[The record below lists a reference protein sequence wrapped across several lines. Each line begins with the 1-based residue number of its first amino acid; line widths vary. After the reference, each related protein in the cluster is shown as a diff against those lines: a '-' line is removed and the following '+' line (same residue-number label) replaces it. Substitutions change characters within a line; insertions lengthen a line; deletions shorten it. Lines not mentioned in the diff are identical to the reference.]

1 MIRPARSN
9 DLPQLKA
16 LWMQAFQDD
25 ELSADHYFANRHRD
39 ENMLVDVEGGQ
50 LRAMLTMLPA
60 DLVTGGA
67 TVPAVYFFA
76 IATGLAWRG
85 RGISTALIKDA
96 EARCRSQGAAAT
108 VLVPANAG
116 LFDFYGRRGY
126 ETRFYYRQETVTP
139 DKLPACP
146 QGHTLLP
153 VSGEALYRL
162 REKAFAKS
170 RLFLR
175 WNIQALDY
183 IIASAAAFGAPL
195 LRFGT
200 DKGEGFA
207 YCERAGEEL
216 TVKELALSGIE
227 VPQAVAILDRHL
239 HAASYTL
246 RLAGAD
252 GRQSAPVPFGMIKA
266 FEPLPAGEGT
276 EPYMSFAKD

>member
-1 MIRPARSN
+1 MIRMARPG
-9 DLPQLKA
+9 DRPQVKA
-16 LWMQAFQDD
+16 LWMQAFEDD
-25 ELSADHYFANRHRD
+25 ELSADHYFAHRHRD
-39 ENMLVDVEGGQ
+39 EYMLVDAQDGQ
-50 LRAMLTMLPA
+50 LRAMLTMLPI
-60 DLVTGGA
+60 DLVRGNA
-67 TVPAVYFFA
+67 SVPAVYFFA

-85 RGISTALIKDA
+85 RGISTALIKAA
-96 EARCRSQGAAAT
+96 EARSLSRGAAAS
-108 VLVPANAG
+108 VLVPASAG
-116 LFDFYGRRGY
+116 LFEFYGSRGY
-126 ETRFYYRQETVTP
+126 ETRFFYREESFTP
-139 DKLPACP
+139 DKLPARLP
-146 QGHTLLP
+146 EHSLLP

-162 REKAFAKS
+162 REKAFAGS

-175 WNIQALDY
+175 WNVRALDY

-200 DKGEGFA
+200 EEGEGYA
-207 YCERAGEEL
+207 YCERTGDKL

-252 GRQSAPVPFGMIKA
+252 GRQTAPKPFGMIKE
-266 FEPLPAGEGT
+266 FKPLPVGEGT